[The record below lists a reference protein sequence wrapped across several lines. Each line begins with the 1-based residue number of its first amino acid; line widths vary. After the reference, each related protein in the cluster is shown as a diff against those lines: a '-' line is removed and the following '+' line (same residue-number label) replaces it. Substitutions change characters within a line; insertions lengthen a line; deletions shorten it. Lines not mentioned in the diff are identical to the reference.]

1 MDLQDLAQALRV
13 NFGSDNAS
21 VRLSEF
27 LTFLTSYQ
35 NSTAQP
41 GTAKTVENRRFPSPC
56 EALGAP
62 PTQGQP
68 PTSGAAQSGSNKRD
82 QTSQQLPH
90 FTFSAPL
97 GGTAEHLVPTS
108 NSTAKH
114 TPRSNQTAA
123 TVSQKA
129 SYATTAAKAGP
140 TSQKRQILHKPA
152 KTYIPER
159 LQTLPKP
166 PKPIRAYFKDS
177 TTLDTPIEEIL
188 KGISSKQQ
196 VQSIRGLKK
205 ASKRLLL
212 VYPTTQEARGYL
224 ENTTSEWLS
233 EINGEPPKT
242 LFYIVTHNIDQEKD
256 LEGLKATI
264 HSQNKLQNEILSLER
279 LGKSQSIRIGLQSLE
294 EANTLILFG
303 LVLDHEIRRV
313 YKYIPRQRSQKRGR
327 TSQKTA
333 RVFFREP
340 KLGNPAQKVS
350 LNLQDPIDTPMEG
363 QEWTLIESRKR
374 KTLEPESRKARGRPR
389 FTDRRASNQQGIELF
404 ISSSD
409 SQNSLEGSQT
419 SQTPERTQN
428 SLSNE

>member
-35 NSTAQP
+35 ISIAQP
-41 GTAKTVENRRFPSPC
+41 GTAKTVENRRFLSPC

-68 PTSGAAQSGSNKRD
+68 PISGAAQLGSNKRD
-82 QTSQQLPH
+82 QTSQQLPQ
-90 FTFSAPL
+90 FTFSAPFS
-97 GGTAEHLVPTS
+97 GTAEYPTPTS

-114 TPRSNQTAA
+114 PLHSDQTAA
-123 TVSQKA
+123 TASQKA

-140 TSQKRQILHKPA
+140 TGQKRQLLHKPA

-159 LQTLPKP
+159 LQALPKP

-177 TTLDTPIEEIL
+177 TTLEAPIEEIL

-196 VQSIRGLKK
+196 AQSIRGLKK

-212 VYPTTQEARGYL
+212 VYPTSQESRGYL

-264 HSQNKLQNEILSLER
+264 YS
-279 LGKSQSIRIGLQSLE
+279 
-294 EANTLILFG
+294 
-303 LVLDHEIRRV
+303 
-313 YKYIPRQRSQKRGR
+313 
-327 TSQKTA
+327 
-333 RVFFREP
+333 
-340 KLGNPAQKVS
+340 
-350 LNLQDPIDTPMEG
+350 
-363 QEWTLIESRKR
+363 
-374 KTLEPESRKARGRPR
+374 
-389 FTDRRASNQQGIELF
+389 
-404 ISSSD
+404 
-409 SQNSLEGSQT
+409 
-419 SQTPERTQN
+419 
-428 SLSNE
+428 